1 MEILS
6 HSPQETVELAQSIAN
21 RLRPGD
27 ILALTGE
34 LGSGKTFFTAALAN
48 ALNIKKRVQSP
59 TFVLVRE
66 YTDETLQQPIKKIYH
81 IDLYRL
87 ENEPEVIDL
96 GLQSFFE
103 VEQAVT
109 IIEWPQIAQG
119 LLPQSTIYIN
129 FESVDEHTRRI
140 NVQNLR

>member
-6 HSPQETVELAQSIAN
+6 QTPQDTVELARSIAKK
-21 RLRPGD
+21 LKPYD
-27 ILALTGE
+27 VLALTGE
-34 LGSGKTFFTAALAN
+34 LGSGKTFFTSALAA

-66 YTDETLQQPIKKIYH
+66 YADVTLHQPIKKIYH

-87 ENEPEVIDL
+87 ENEPEVMDL

-103 VEQAVT
+103 DEQAITV
-109 IIEWPQIAQG
+109 IEWPQIANN
-119 LLPQSTIYIN
+119 LLPQNTIYIS
-129 FESVDEHTRRI
+129 FESLNENSRKI